1 MNHVFIG
8 VPKNDTGM
16 DTPRSVIFGTRKA
29 DEDNFRLINITC
41 QNNHLTFE
49 NVAQT
54 PEMRWSADIS
64 GEDIGKE
71 YDFSFGIMVDAT
83 KVEDFIS
90 NKESSK
96 LKCPELVTDGKS
108 YKSTP
113 LTTAMFF
120 LLLSQFKFNKKNP
133 VFGRTFHRLEALA
146 TAETWYLMTMYLDS
160 KVTEDLVRKG
170 LKEES
175 KAWILDFKVDFQD
188 ETNTQP
194 IFTTKNAILGG
205 TALASAGLGVGAA
218 VHREKLQRLFNSRNL
233 DTMTTRPNK
242 RTQQGGMEGAHGS
255 KSLQKLLKDYKRL
268 NIRQACVEGRVDPT
282 NVSVWANRSGIW
294 NQVDISELWGRR
306 LKQSLCRELAVNM
319 LGLSRA
325 QYEAMLHNGD
335 LITVYRH
342 KNRDHYAILLRLR
355 VKTP

>member
-71 YDFSFGIMVDAT
+71 YDFSLGLMVDAT

-108 YKSTP
+108 YKSTSTP
-113 LTTAMFF
+113 QKNQTLTVFF
-120 LLLSQFKFNKKNP
+120 CCSWFRKK
-133 VFGRTFHRLEALA
+133 VA
-146 TAETWYLMTMYLDS
+146 TL
-160 KVTEDLVRKG
+160 KG
-170 LKEES
+170 VVYS
-175 KAWILDFKVDFQD
+175 KAKHYL
-188 ETNTQP
+188 
-194 IFTTKNAILGG
+194 
-205 TALASAGLGVGAA
+205 
-218 VHREKLQRLFNSRNL
+218 LF
-233 DTMTTRPNK
+233 
-242 RTQQGGMEGAHGS
+242 
-255 KSLQKLLKDYKRL
+255 
-268 NIRQACVEGRVDPT
+268 AC
-282 NVSVWANRSGIW
+282 N
-294 NQVDISELWGRR
+294 
-306 LKQSLCRELAVNM
+306 
-319 LGLSRA
+319 
-325 QYEAMLHNGD
+325 
-335 LITVYRH
+335 
-342 KNRDHYAILLRLR
+342 
-355 VKTP
+355 